1 MYFTLLIQLA
11 VKQFVTNL
19 IGFLTPIIVTKMR
32 ERNILMQNVRYNWS
46 DVLYGNDNYTTFDDF
61 NEIIMQFCYIMFFS
75 AAFPAAVRRV
85 TRDV

>member
-1 MYFTLLIQLA
+1 MLIQLA

-19 IGFLTPIIVTKMR
+19 IGFITPIIQTKMR
-32 ERNILMQNVRYNWS
+32 ERKILMESARFNWS
-46 DVLYGNDNYTTFDDF
+46 DVLASNDNYTTFDDF

-85 TRDV
+85 TCDV